1 MPEMSVG
8 HAEIDHQHMNIFRTL
23 NKIVALTGE
32 EDRSEIFSLIDQAV
46 EYTINHFAYE
56 EMSMVSAGFSD
67 IEAHKAQHKVI
78 REYVHKLAD
87 NRYLVS
93 LDNLEELTRILV
105 THITEVDKSL
115 SGNV

>member
-1 MPEMSVG
+1 MSVG